1 MKKFIIASLILFS
14 TGSIAAEQIKLYTG
28 NIAGIYYQVG
38 QEICIIIGCPLETS
52 NGSIDNIEK
61 LEDPKNKSLAIVSSD
76 ILHDAYYSINA
87 FEGYNYKH
95 IAPLC
100 SLYEESYT
108 LVVRKN
114 SKINSFYDLK
124 NKIVNV
130 GKTNSIHYHATKKML
145 ELYNMDIHDF
155 KNVSHL
161 DLDLQGEALC
171 KGTIDAAVYSV
182 GHPDISLSKT
192 ASLCDIKIISINNK
206 AIQNL
211 ITEKPYFIYTTIK
224 AGTYPGI
231 NLDIKTLGVMAT
243 LVASQNLSNNYIYNL
258 MNKINNSNL
267 KLKLIH
273 PALHDINLD
282 TMVPLHPGAEEFYRQ
297 NH

>member
-1 MKKFIIASLILFS
+1 MDKDYKSIRDKKY
-14 TGSIAAEQIKLYTG
+14 QIDSKDRL
-28 NIAGIYYQVG
+28 
-38 QEICIIIGCPLETS
+38 
-52 NGSIDNIEK
+52 
-61 LEDPKNKSLAIVSSD
+61 
-76 ILHDAYYSINA
+76 
-87 FEGYNYKH
+87 
-95 IAPLC
+95 
-100 SLYEESYT
+100 
-108 LVVRKN
+108 
-114 SKINSFYDLK
+114 SKILKKKVQTTMIGALSSMEKYFGYLWNSDT
-124 NKIVNV
+124 NKL
-130 GKTNSIHYHATKKML
+130 TEDQKKML